1 MREFLRE
8 LLEVSTKHAGLELST
23 HKRKSRQPQSV
34 QHFSLLE
41 CGARSVT
48 RCGERVSSDELNNK
62 RCKYDNFSQDVASN
76 NKIKIILKVSK
87 VTEKE
92 LTLAEEDSQGEKRQ
106 ESYRIH
112 SDNSTAGGQL
122 CVCAVCGAQE
132 NIQFVA
138 SFLFWLPSYCSAW
151 LPPALPAF
159 LLLCLPSFCFA
170 CLLWLPACLPPSSC
184 SGIC

>member
-41 CGARSVT
+41 FGARSVT

-87 VTEKE
+87 VTEE
-92 LTLAEEDSQGEKRQ
+92 LTQAEEDSHGVKGQ
-106 ESYRIH
+106 EAHRIH